1 MGLDMYLEAS
11 RTAYDSDI
19 FGAERQSMYKDLVAA
34 AKAEKFVSGSFAP
47 SVTVKVTVGYWRKAN
62 AIHNWFVQNLANGV
76 DECQEIYVEREQLK
90 ELRDTANEVLTHIHT
105 APQLLPTASGFFFG
119 GTEYDEWYVEGL
131 KETVEILDRV
141 LKDVPKDWE
150 FYYRASW

>member
-11 RTAYDSDI
+11 YQTYDSDI
-19 FGAERQSMYKDLVAA
+19 FGAERQQMFRGLIEAANAKD
-34 AKAEKFVSGSFAP
+34 FVSGSFAP
-47 SVTVKVTVGYWRKAN
+47 SATVKVTVGYWRKAN

-76 DECQEIYVEREQLK
+76 DECQDIYVERDQLE
-90 ELRDTANEVLTHIHT
+90 ELRDIANEVLTHISD

-141 LKDVPKDWE
+141 LKDVPEDWE